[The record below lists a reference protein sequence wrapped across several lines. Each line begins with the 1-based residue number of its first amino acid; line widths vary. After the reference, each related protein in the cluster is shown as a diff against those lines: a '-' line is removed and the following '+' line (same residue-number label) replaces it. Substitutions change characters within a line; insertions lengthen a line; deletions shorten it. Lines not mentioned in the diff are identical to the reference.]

1 MRLGTCAVPG
11 SLEEG
16 FTDETE
22 WDEEWLVEVS
32 HGVKIAGHCNL
43 KHPFKSDIYEKDI
56 SIVLRIPVRTVSYS
70 CSRRNIQNMF

>member
-1 MRLGTCAVPG
+1 MRLGTCAVAG

-16 FTDETE
+16 LTDETE
-22 WDEEWLVEVS
+22 WDEESWVEVS

-56 SIVLRIPVRTVSYS
+56 SIVLFLYVSYS